1 MRPPI
6 HTLLAARNGTQ
17 HALTSN
23 GKRIINKQARSS
35 LQIPQARYRH
45 DSQVLRDI
53 ASEDNDF
60 ILSIL
65 QASPSVRDSR
75 SYLSSFAPPPSTSVS
90 PSTDVLPSDT
100 TTTTTTTTTTISA
113 ESSADA
119 AKANPLVNSLLDP
132 ILRRPAL
139 VKIQGPFTDAQLDS
153 ICRGMA
159 HLQKLGLVS
168 VIVVDRD
175 DLPSTESKDRFE
187 AQRQRAIVRHEVE
200 RVVHFLGR
208 HRAVA
213 RPIFSTVAR
222 ISETQNRTQG
232 QNTIPGKDNGEKQ
245 AEVFVEEE
253 GLDHVRRAVREGEIP
268 VLLPV
273 ALDEGCR
280 SRRISSNRVL
290 LALASAMSGSGSGS
304 GSSSSSTLSANA
316 ASSSSSTIASN
327 LISAS
332 ASTSASDPSTVPPN
346 SKFDLT
352 PVRLLIINREGGI
365 PSYARQGLPHLSI
378 NLASE
383 YTYITRTF
391 LPQWRESHPTSLS
404 NLSLANGC
412 LAHMPKESS
421 ALVVSHR
428 SPAAM
433 IANLITNKPAH
444 SASLPHSLLV
454 ESEGRITRDTPTLL
468 RKGLPVRVL
477 RSLEEVDQGKLT
489 KLLET
494 SFRRKL
500 DKKKY
505 YDRLRRDLDFVIVV
519 GDYAGAAVCTLEGKG
534 EGAEH
539 TPAAIPALDSSS
551 EKADN
556 NEPICYLDK
565 FAVHPS
571 HQGDGTVD
579 FLWVALR
586 DETYGL
592 GLLDASNPSIGSL
605 RGVGVG
611 RDLVWRSRADNP
623 VNKWYFERSSGFVRT
638 PDGRWKV
645 FWCDAEQRLKELW
658 REREFGG
665 GRLVRVVE
673 DEEKGRVER
682 WEREIGSV
690 PSAWAA

>member
-1 MRPPI
+1 MKPRIPVSSGLRAWTVGPTRVVAKPANTNG
-6 HTLLAARNGTQ
+6 HAPLLG
-17 HALTSN
+17 
-23 GKRIINKQARSS
+23 S
-35 LQIPQARYRH
+35 LRHRH
-45 DSQVLRDI
+45 DSQILRDI
-53 ASEDNDF
+53 ANEDNDF

-65 QASPSVRDSR
+65 QASPSMRDSR
-75 SYLSSFAPPPSTSVS
+75 SYLSSFAPPPTTTNSAPGTS
-90 PSTDVLPSDT
+90 PAAQTDVT
-100 TTTTTTTTTTISA
+100 
-113 ESSADA
+113 ES
-119 AKANPLVNSLLDP
+119 KENPLVNSLLDP

-139 VKIQGPFTDAQLDS
+139 VKIQGPFTDTQLDS
-153 ICRGMA
+153 VCRGMA

-175 DLPSTESKDRFE
+175 DLPANESSDRFE

-200 RVVHFLGR
+200 RVVHFLGQ
-208 HRAVA
+208 HRAAA

-222 ISETQNRTQG
+222 ITG
-232 QNTIPGKDNGEKQ
+232 DGEKTDKD
-245 AEVFVEEE
+245 VFIEEE
-253 GLDHVRRAVREGEIP
+253 GLDHVRRAVQEGEIP

-290 LALASAMSGSGSGS
+290 LALASAMSAPPSPDI
-304 GSSSSSTLSANA
+304 SSSSTTAQIN
-316 ASSSSSTIASN
+316 
-327 LISAS
+327 
-332 ASTSASDPSTVPPN
+332 
-346 SKFDLT
+346 LT
-352 PVRLLIINREGGI
+352 PLRLLIINREGGV

-383 YTYITRTF
+383 YSYINRTF
-391 LPQWRESHPTSLS
+391 LDQWRESHPTSLS
-404 NLSLANGC
+404 NLALANGC
-412 LAHMPKESS
+412 LAHMPKEAS

-477 RSLEEVDQGKLT
+477 RSWEEVDQGKLT

-500 DKKKY
+500 DAEKY
-505 YDRLRRDLDFVIVV
+505 YARLAKDLDFVIVV
-519 GDYAGAAVCTLEGKG
+519 GDYAGAAVCTLEGRDSV
-534 EGAEH
+534 GA
-539 TPAAIPALDSSS
+539 TLASSS
-551 EKADN
+551 SSASTN
-556 NEPICYLDK
+556 QPREPICYLDK

-638 PDGRWKV
+638 QDGRWKV
-645 FWCDAEQRLKELW
+645 FWCDAEQRLKDLW

-673 DEEKGRVER
+673 AEEKGRTEW
-682 WEREIGSV
+682 WEDEIGAIK
-690 PSAWAA
+690 SAWAA

>member
-6 HTLLAARNGTQ
+6 HTLLAARSGTQ
-17 HALTSN
+17 HTLSTSTR
-23 GKRIINKQARSS
+23 GKRVFNKQAKASS
-35 LQIPQARYRH
+35 ITQVQQARYRH

-75 SYLSSFAPPPSTSVS
+75 SYLSSFAPPPSPSVVPSTNELPSVS
-90 PSTDVLPSDT
+90 DT
-100 TTTTTTTTTTISA
+100 GTTS
-113 ESSADA
+113 EDGPNS
-119 AKANPLVNSLLDP
+119 KANTNPLVNSLLDP

-200 RVVHFLGR
+200 RIVHFLGR

-222 ISETQNRTQG
+222 ISENLSTVDPQQPEQDTAATR
-232 QNTIPGKDNGEKQ
+232 KEGEK
-245 AEVFVEEE
+245 EVFVEEE
-253 GLDHVRRAVREGEIP
+253 GLDHVRRAVQEGEIP

-290 LALASAMSGSGSGS
+290 MALASAMSKST
-304 GSSSSSTLSANA
+304 SSSSS
-316 ASSSSSTIASN
+316 SSSSSSGTLPPSSIASSN
-327 LISAS
+327 SM
-332 ASTSASDPSTVPPN
+332 STPPIP
-346 SKFDLT
+346 KFDLT

-477 RSLEEVDQGKLT
+477 RSLEEVDQEKLT

-500 DKKKY
+500 DTRKY
-505 YDRLRRDLDFVIVV
+505 YDRLQRDLDFVIVV
-519 GDYAGAAVCTLEGKG
+519 GDYAGAAVCTLEGNDEGPTQSAPAQHEKKAMKG
-534 EGAEH
+534 NN
-539 TPAAIPALDSSS
+539 
-551 EKADN
+551 N

-673 DEEKGRVER
+673 DEERGRVER
-682 WEREIGSV
+682 WEKEIGSV